1 MKAVDGV
8 SFELYKGETL
18 GIVGESGCGKS
29 TVARLINQLISPT
42 EGMVEFKGTDLASL
56 NTKDIRVARKSI
68 QMVFQNPYASLDPRK
83 TIEYLIAEPLVIHG
97 IGDDAS
103 RKSVLLNYLKQL
115 D

>member
-1 MKAVDGV
+1 M
-8 SFELYKGETL
+8 SFDLFKGETL

-29 TVARLINQLISPT
+29 TVARLINQLITPT
-42 EGMVEFKGTDLASL
+42 EGVVEFNGTDLASL
-56 NTKDIRVARKSI
+56 NAKEIRSARKSI

-103 RKSVLLNYLKQL
+103 RKNVLLTYLRRL
-115 D
+115 V